1 MKISKSKSSL
11 VIKLHKLVTLNFS
24 ALKSEIE
31 NLKEAH
37 LSDYKTL
44 MNRIN
49 KLEDILLENSGN
61 NDENSITT
69 ERTPETSTNRQ
80 INQNSNI
87 VYFSAIE
94 NFKVQK
100 DENTILKFSR
110 LDQGSRQWFDPK
122 IGIFIAPE
130 AGKDFD
136 LQWLTSKLS
145 YTKTNYY
152 SWIIL

>member
-1 MKISKSKSSL
+1 M
-11 VIKLHKLVTLNFS
+11 VIKLHKLVTLNFL

-69 ERTPETSTNRQ
+69 ERTPDTSTNRQ
-80 INQNSNI
+80 INQNSNV

-152 SWIIL
+152 SWII

>member
-1 MKISKSKSSL
+1 M
-11 VIKLHKLVTLNFS
+11 VIQCWKLVTLNFS

-49 KLEDILLENSGN
+49 KLEDILLENSEN
-61 NDENSITT
+61 IDENSITT
-69 ERTPETSTNRQ
+69 ERTPETSTIRQ
-80 INQNSNI
+80 SNPNSNI

-94 NFKVQK
+94 NFKVQQ

-122 IGIFIAPE
+122 VGIFIAPE
-130 AGKDFD
+130 AGKDIY
-136 LQWLTSKLS
+136 LQIWTSVSKLTSMYLQNCCIK
-145 YTKTNYY
+145 
-152 SWIIL
+152 IILVFW